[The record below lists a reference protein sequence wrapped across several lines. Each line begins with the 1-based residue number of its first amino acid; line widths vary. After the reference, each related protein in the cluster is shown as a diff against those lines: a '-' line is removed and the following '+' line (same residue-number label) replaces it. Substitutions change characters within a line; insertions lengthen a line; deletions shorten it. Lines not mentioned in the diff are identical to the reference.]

1 MNEDKYSG
9 RSAKLLSSLP
19 ELGQEE
25 FQRACALWLLEDECW
40 RGFNPFFPP
49 HKPSAVVWFDSQ
61 SREKRAKIDPKYFVE
76 DPEGI
81 EIMTYIAKLKHS
93 LYYNQGRLEI
103 LKRFKEYIKDDAAKR
118 MYEAK
123 IKQFENVLSACI
135 RDVSGYLPAKVE
147 HKEAGKEAEKNEVV
161 QGIMETFGGEVI

>member
-1 MNEDKYSG
+1 MNNDKHSYRG
-9 RSAKLLSSLP
+9 TKLLSSLP
-19 ELGQEE
+19 ELGQKE
-25 FQRACALWLLEDECW
+25 FQRACAIWLLEDECW
-40 RGFNPFFPP
+40 HKFNPLFPP

-103 LKRFKEYIKDDAAKR
+103 LKRLKECIKDDIAKR

-123 IKQFENVLSACI
+123 IKQFENVLSACV
-135 RDVSGYLPAKVE
+135 RDVSGYLPAKAE
-147 HKEAGKEAEKNEVV
+147 HKGAREEAEKNEVV
-161 QGIMETFGGEVI
+161 QGIMEAFGGQMV